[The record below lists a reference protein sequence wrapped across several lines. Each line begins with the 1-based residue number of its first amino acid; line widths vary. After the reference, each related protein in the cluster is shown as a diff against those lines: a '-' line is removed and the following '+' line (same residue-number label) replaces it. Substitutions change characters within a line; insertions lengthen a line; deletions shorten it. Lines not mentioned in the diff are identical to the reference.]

1 MLPYSNATLAAT
13 AGQWEAGGRQ
23 SDRHGAGRQRGCRL
37 ASSFFSRV
45 PNLKA
50 RRDVGTGISN
60 AGMRFFGLVAKFILS
75 VYLAKFTSLADLGLY
90 GLVLSGSM
98 IATAGFGMRID
109 YPLMRDLPAAS
120 RRKASLETNAAAYW
134 LIFNYLF
141 CAIPAIMCIEMFGY
155 TNGLLLSV
163 AIYLLC
169 CMESWAN
176 FLYNITVLLNRPQL
190 ANNLFFV
197 RSGAWVVPAVLIG
210 LLVPAAR
217 TAPFVLLCWLTGVSL
232 GAAINVW
239 AIRDRIDWRW
249 PRLATAGF
257 EFRWIPSALYRSC
270 GIWIGTLALTG
281 GSCADRFILAHYLT
295 LSDVGVATFYLSFTA
310 SLATLVQS
318 ATFMPIQA
326 RLIEVYDRGD
336 FRQYRDIV
344 LRTLRSSVLGAI
356 GLAIPL
362 AVIVRLAG
370 TYAGKAELNATA
382 HVFWLILLAAVI
394 RSVVEGLY
402 YPLFIVRRD
411 REVWTGNLLFCLT
424 NLIGNILLVAKF
436 GLIGIG
442 YSALLAVTVLT
453 IVRAIPLQRSLRS
466 GGLSI

>member
-1 MLPYSNATLAAT
+1 
-13 AGQWEAGGRQ
+13 
-23 SDRHGAGRQRGCRL
+23 L
-37 ASSFFSRV
+37 ASSFFSRA

-90 GLVLSGSM
+90 GLVLGGSM
-98 IATAGFGMRID
+98 IATAAFGIRID

-120 RRKASLETNAAAYW
+120 RKKASMETNAAAHW

-141 CAIPAIMCIEMFGY
+141 CAIPAIMGIGMFGHAG
-155 TNGLLLSV
+155 GLLLSI

-176 FLYNITVLLNRPQL
+176 FLYNITVLLNRPQV

-197 RSGAWVVPAVLIG
+197 RSGAWVVPAVGIG

-217 TAPFVLLCWLTGVSL
+217 SAPFVLLCWLIGVSL
-232 GAAINVW
+232 SAAINAWV
-239 AIRDRIDWRW
+239 IRDRIAWRW
-249 PRLATAGF
+249 PRMATLGF
-257 EFRWIPSALYRSC
+257 EIRWIRSALYRAC
-270 GIWIGTLALTG
+270 GIWIGTVALTG
-281 GSCADRFILAHYLT
+281 GSSADRFILAHYLT

-310 SLATLVQS
+310 SLSTLVQS

-326 RLIEVYDRGD
+326 TLIEVYDRGD
-336 FRQYRDIV
+336 FREYREIV
-344 LRTLRSSVLGAI
+344 LRTLRSSILGAI
-356 GLAIPL
+356 GLAVPL
-362 AVIVRLAG
+362 AVVVRLAG
-370 TYAGKAELNATA
+370 RYAGKPELAATA

-411 REVWTGNLLFCLT
+411 REVWMGNLLFCLA

-436 GLIGIG
+436 GLVGIG
-442 YSALLAVTVLT
+442 YSALISAAVLT
-453 IVRAIPLQRSLRS
+453 IVRVVPLQRSLRS
-466 GGLSI
+466 TRMTI